1 MVDSV
6 TWCHCSDVHLGY
18 KQYNLSE
25 RLHDFGSA
33 FNKCFS
39 LILQEN
45 PDFIL
50 LTGDLFEHYNPN
62 PPELR
67 QAIAILNK
75 LKKLDGDHTSI
86 PIYVIPGNHDVS
98 TSASKRAGGDI
109 LDFLQDLKLIH
120 YLADSYEIVMKNE
133 KPIALV
139 AGLRYWGK
147 KTSEKLN
154 EFCELHKKEL
164 TRTDIPKILLVH
176 AFVEGSVANYD
187 ISTYGLNIH
196 PFDYIALG
204 HYHMCWP
211 EEYQDKKNKAFYP
224 GGTEHR
230 TSAEWGCKRGFI
242 KVKAEQNK
250 GNWNITPNFITYD
263 VREKKSILHDFGTA
277 TAAQIME
284 ITRKLIEENDKEDL
298 ILKLDLRGNLKKGE
312 IPFLNLQGL
321 KTLAKKVLYIDIA
334 NHITPILTDTA
345 PIKTDKEAYIEVFKN
360 IFNIKREQLD
370 QYAELVKTILKIVD
384 DRDFNETI
392 PKILEEFIE
401 KTPITL
407 KEEEPTDKEREKE
420 KIEEPP
426 KTRKKAK
433 GTKKLDA
440 FTKKGV
446 SE

>member
-1 MVDSV
+1 VDSV

-18 KQYNLSE
+18 KQYNLPQ
-25 RLHDFGSA
+25 RIHDFGSA
-33 FNKCFS
+33 FNKCIT

-45 PDFIL
+45 PDFVL

-67 QAIAILNK
+67 QAIATLTR
-75 LKKLDGDHTSI
+75 LKKRDGDQQSI
-86 PIYVIPGNHDVS
+86 PIYVISGNHDVS
-98 TSASKRAGGDI
+98 TSASKRYGGDI
-109 LDFLQDLKLIH
+109 LDFLQDLELIH

-154 EFCELHKKEL
+154 EFCDLHKKEL
-164 TRTDIPKILLVH
+164 ARTDIPKILLAH
-176 AFVEGSVANYD
+176 AFVEGSVASYD

-196 PFDYIALG
+196 PFDYIAMG

-211 EEYQDKKNKAFYP
+211 EEYQDKKNKVFYP

-242 KVKAEQNK
+242 RVKAEQKK
-250 GNWNITPNFITYD
+250 GNWTITPNFISYD
-263 VREKKSILHDFGTA
+263 VREKKLIPHDFGTT

-284 ITRKLIEENDKEDL
+284 TSRKLIEENDKEES

-321 KTLAKKVLYIDIA
+321 KILAKKVLYIDIA
-334 NHITPILTDTA
+334 NHITPILTDSA
-345 PIKTDKEAYIEVFKN
+345 PVKTDKEAYLEIFKN
-360 IFNIKREQLD
+360 TFNIKREQLD
-370 QYAELVKTILKIVD
+370 NYAELVKTIIKIVD
-384 DRDFNETI
+384 DRDFNEVC
-392 PKILEEFIE
+392 PKILEEFIV
-401 KTPITL
+401 KTPLVL
-407 KEEEPTDKEREKE
+407 KEEETSEKE
-420 KIEEPP
+420 KEKEQIKEPP

-440 FTKKGV
+440 FTKREV
-446 SE
+446 PE